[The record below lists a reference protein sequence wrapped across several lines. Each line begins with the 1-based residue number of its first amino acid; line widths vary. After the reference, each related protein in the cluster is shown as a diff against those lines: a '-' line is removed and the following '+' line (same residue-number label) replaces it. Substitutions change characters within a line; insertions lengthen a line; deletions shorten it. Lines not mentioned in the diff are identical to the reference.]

1 MYIMSLELV
10 SPLELGLSVRDMD
23 SMSSFYI
30 EVLGLRHISTLT
42 VSPQL
47 GAASTFSSD
56 GYRIMRLQ
64 FNTGERLKL
73 VGAGRPPVGDAADGE
88 VLDRQGLAFLTFIVP
103 DLKGLVDELLAAG
116 VEVSTGA
123 ELVEIRTGV
132 FVAFALDPEGN
143 RLELVEY
150 ADLGSYRSDL
160 SKS

>member
-1 MYIMSLELV
+1 MPIDLV
-10 SPLELGLSVRDMD
+10 SPLELGLSVRDMER
-23 SMSSFYI
+23 MSRFYI
-30 EVLGLRHISTLT
+30 EVLGLRHISTLE
-42 VSPQL
+42 VSAEL
-47 GAASTFSSD
+47 GTASTFSSD

-73 VGAGRPPVGDAADGE
+73 VEAGRPPFGDAASGE

-103 DLKGLVDELLAAG
+103 DLRGLVDELLAAG
-116 VEVSTGA
+116 IEVSTGA
-123 ELVEIRTGV
+123 ELVEIRAGV

-160 SKS
+160 PRS